1 MRQAGLIDANPSHP
15 KLRALIDA
23 GASREEFV
31 AAATKAVQAQ
41 AGFAYALTIVA
52 NERQRAAALAATIH
66 HGALPNK
73 QEAIE
78 ARNKAVGAAWLA
90 KQGANAP

>member
-1 MRQAGLIDANPSHP
+1 MRQAGLADVNPSHP